1 MCKRNPV
8 LKKPR
13 VKQKVHEIKYE
24 ERIQRPKPGVCWGTD
39 EETGQTPCCH
49 GYRGPLG
56 KVG

>member
-13 VKQKVHEIKYE
+13 VKQKAHEIKY
-24 ERIQRPKPGVCWGTD
+24 ERIQRPKPGICWGTD